1 MEPPLQ
7 TLETV
12 MHDHIRLHTEL
23 LDAAGRK
30 RDAIIT
36 GDIDLMERTLAT
48 EYELIRQVESAETL
62 RTVLVE
68 QLRAEWGLDEEPL
81 RMRTILEHAP
91 EAAREVL
98 GGLHEELRDLLDRLR
113 YRSRQNAELL
123 QASMEHVNAFLRL
136 VQDATRQ
143 NPTYGREGQREGA
156 SRSLI
161 NRVG

>member
-1 MEPPLQ
+1 MDSPLQ

-12 MHDHIRLHTEL
+12 MRDHVRLHTDL
-23 LDAAGRK
+23 LEAAERK
-30 RDAIIT
+30 RDAIIH
-36 GDIDLMERTLAT
+36 GDIELMERTLAA
-48 EYELIRQVESAETL
+48 EYELIRQVEAAEVMRTTL
-62 RTVLVE
+62 MEQIRT
-68 QLRAEWGLDEEPL
+68 EWALEENPL

-91 EAAREVL
+91 AEVRQPL
-98 GGLHEELRDLLDRLR
+98 AELHGELRGLLDRLR

>member
-1 MEPPLQ
+1 MNTPLQ

-12 MHDHIRLHTEL
+12 MRDHLRLHTDL
-23 LDAAGRK
+23 LTAAERK

-36 GDIDLMERTLAT
+36 GNIDLMEQTLAA
-48 EYELIRQVESAETL
+48 EYDLIRQVEAAETL
-62 RTVLVE
+62 RATLME
-68 QLRAEWGLDEEPL
+68 QIRQEWALEENPL

-91 EAAREVL
+91 TESREAL
-98 GGLHEELRDLLDRLR
+98 GRLHEELRTLLDRLR

-136 VQDATRQ
+136 VQDATRR
-143 NPTYGREGQREGA
+143 NPTYGREGQREGD